1 MRTTTTADRYV
12 SRARFTAS
20 DRPVPPDF
28 DLAAVVG
35 RRRARR
41 AARDMIPAWSARL
54 ARRVAPFVARLAGVR
69 RSARLALALLL
80 ATGAGYRRDEAVEG
94 RQS

>member
-12 SRARFTAS
+12 SRARFSAS

-28 DLAAVVG
+28 DLAAALG
-35 RRRARR
+35 TRRARR
-41 AARDMIPAWSARL
+41 AARHMPPAWRARL
-54 ARRVAPFVARLAGVR
+54 VRRVASFVARLAGVR
-69 RSARLALALLL
+69 RSACVALALLL
-80 ATGAGYRRDEAVEG
+80 ATGAGYRRDEAVEE

>member
-1 MRTTTTADRYV
+1 MNTTTADRYV
-12 SRARFTAS
+12 SRARFSAS
-20 DRPVPPDF
+20 DRPVPPDL
-28 DLAAVVG
+28 DLVGAVG

-41 AARDMIPAWSARL
+41 AARDTTVPWSARL
-54 ARRVAPFVARLAGVR
+54 ALRVAPFVARLAGVR

-80 ATGAGYRRDEAVEG
+80 ATGAGDRRDEAVEG